1 MLLYVLILSFL
12 PFELTTLIDKVFC
25 SPNCKPASQNENARE
40 IEDLCFK
47 VDQQLKTNRKILRKY
62 NKIGKIVYYE
72 MYCRANVLTKKFSHT
87 SEKMKQVTFTF
98 IATIMVF

>member
-1 MLLYVLILSFL
+1 MLLNVVILSFL
-12 PFELTTLIDKVFC
+12 PFESTTLKDKVFC
-25 SPNCKPASQNENARE
+25 SPNCKSASQYENARE
-40 IEDLCFK
+40 REDLYFK
-47 VDQQLKTNRKILRKY
+47 IDQQLQTNRKILGKY
-62 NKIGKIVYYE
+62 NKIGKIVYDE